1 MKAKLIWA
9 AMLCLLMSDIVQAA
23 EIKVL
28 ASTAVK
34 DAFLELYPQ
43 FEKSSGHKVATTW
56 AGTED
61 IKKRLAAGEVFD
73 LVIVGAPVIDENI
86 NEGRMVTGSRVDL
99 VKVGVGVAV
108 KTGAPKP
115 DISSGEAVRKALLNA
130 KMVAYSS
137 GPSGVYIQRLFG
149 KLGIAD
155 QMKDKSKQTVSPRRV
170 ADYLAKD
177 EADLGFQQV
186 SELVHEAGIDF
197 LGPLPADIQ
206 NITVF
211 SSGIQT
217 GSNVSEA
224 TKALRGF
231 LISPAAAPV
240 IRKNGMEPSH
250 M

>member
-1 MKAKLIWA
+1 MKAKLISAVMCWLF
-9 AMLCLLMSDIVQAA
+9 MFSIVQAA

-28 ASTAVK
+28 ASGAVK
-34 DAFLELYPQ
+34 DAFLELFPQ

-56 AGTED
+56 AGTVD
-61 IKKRLAAGEVFD
+61 IKKRLAAGEMFD
-73 LVIVGAPVIDENI
+73 LVIVGAPVIDEKI
-86 NEGRMVTGSRVDL
+86 KEGRMVTGSRVDL
-99 VKVGVGVAV
+99 AKSGVGMAV
-108 KTGAPKP
+108 KAGAPRP
-115 DISSGEAVRKALLNA
+115 DISSGQAVKEALLAA
-130 KMVAYSS
+130 KRVAYSTGS
-137 GPSGVYIQRLFG
+137 SGVYVQRLFD

-170 ADYLAKD
+170 ADYLAKG

-197 LGPLPADIQ
+197 LGSLPADIQ

-211 SSGIQT
+211 SSGIQA

-224 TKALRGF
+224 AKALQVF

-250 M
+250 T